1 MKKTY
6 LIISV
11 SILWIALLNNANAQK
26 LPNIQMTGFRA
37 PANVK
42 IDGKPNDWD
51 NTFQA
56 HNAAADVLYTIAN
69 DDENLYLVVQAKDVN
84 VINTIVGYGFEL
96 DIQKSGKKDGKDKIS
111 ITYPVVSKN
120 GGGLTF
126 GNKNG
131 LTSDTSNGAANAV
144 MMRNNKLLEQK
155 LKSIIVKGIKDL
167 DTLSIYNDTG
177 IKAAG
182 QFDNKK
188 VYTFELA
195 IPLKYMGLSTDG
207 ASKFA
212 YHMIFNGYSP
222 ENLSVVQAAMFMPG
236 GSLKQVDGNSPE
248 MQQAMMDLNMKIAR
262 RNPHTDFW
270 GEYTLVSK

>member
-1 MKKTY
+1 MKFKLT
-6 LIISV
+6 LFQILVIILSV
-11 SILWIALLNNANAQK
+11 ASSSVDAQK

-42 IDGKPNDWD
+42 IDGKPTELDT
-51 NTFQA
+51 TFRA

-84 VINTIVGYGFEL
+84 VINTIVGYGFEFAV
-96 DIQKSGKKDGKDKIS
+96 QRSGRKDEKDKIS
-111 ITYPVVSKN
+111 VSYPIGKSAALN
-120 GGGLTF
+120 F

-155 LKSIIVKGIKDL
+155 LKSIIVTGIKDL

-195 IPLKYMGLSTDG
+195 MPLKYLGLSADG
-207 ASKFA
+207 ASKLA
-212 YHMIFNGYSP
+212 YHMIFNGYTP

-236 GSLKQVDGNSPE
+236 GRLKQVDGNSPE

-270 GEYTLVSK
+270 GEYTLVKKL